1 MKKKILLIFV
11 FAFIIRLI
19 ALNQSFWLDEGTTA
33 RVISHYS
40 FWEIITKFS
49 PGDFHPPLYYLFM
62 KFWSNLF
69 GYSVIS
75 LRMPSVLF
83 SLASGWLI
91 YLISGIWPAVFFL
104 FNPLIIYYSQ
114 EARMYMATTFF
125 LTVALYYFLK
135 ISNIKSKISNSRL
148 KHQILFGLFIFLSL
162 MTFYGSLFL
171 IAAYFIYFLYKKQ
184 YKNLLISSFILLVFI
199 LTIFPLLLKQLANSR
214 LSLSMVSNW
223 TLVLGKANIKNLLLI
238 PVKFSI
244 GRIDFYPKWIYYS
257 IAGVWTT
264 FVLFQIT
271 KIKNNYLFIY
281 LLIFPLFLGFV
292 ISFFTPLLQ
301 YFRFLFLI
309 PIMSLLLSRSNL
321 RGWILATGFLIFSL
335 AYLLI
340 PQFQREDWKSLASDV
355 KNKSSVYIV
364 EASSDTL
371 KYYDPNLKL
380 NELLNIDKSNLE
392 NEITVI
398 PNTVEIYG
406 YDYKKILKEKNYR
419 LIKEKSFRELTLED
433 WKKTI

>member
-1 MKKKILLIFV
+1 
-11 FAFIIRLI
+11 
-19 ALNQSFWLDEGTTA
+19 
-33 RVISHYS
+33 
-40 FWEIITKFS
+40 
-49 PGDFHPPLYYLFM
+49 
-62 KFWSNLF
+62 
-69 GYSVIS
+69 
-75 LRMPSVLF
+75 
-83 SLASGWLI
+83 
-91 YLISGIWPAVFFL
+91 
-104 FNPLIIYYSQ
+104 
-114 EARMYMATTFF
+114 
-125 LTVALYYFLK
+125 
-135 ISNIKSKISNSRL
+135 
-148 KHQILFGLFIFLSL
+148 